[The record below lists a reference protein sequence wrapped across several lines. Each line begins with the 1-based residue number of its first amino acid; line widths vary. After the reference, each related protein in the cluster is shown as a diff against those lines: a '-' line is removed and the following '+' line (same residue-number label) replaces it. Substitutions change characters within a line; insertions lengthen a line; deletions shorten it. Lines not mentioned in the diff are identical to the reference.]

1 MLQVFIGDF
10 AERLTCR
17 QLGGDVAD
25 FAPILLGEFE
35 QHREG
40 REGHAAMGA
49 DLILGGFRIPNQ
61 QAGIPQAVE
70 DCLELGFVEIRKMRS
85 QLLRAP

>member
-1 MLQVFIGDF
+1 
-10 AERLTCR
+10 
-17 QLGGDVAD
+17 
-25 FAPILLGEFE
+25 
-35 QHREG
+35 
-40 REGHAAMGA
+40 MGA

-70 DCLELGFVEIRKMRS
+70 DRLKLGFVEIGKMRS